1 MQNKKLVILIIVS
14 ILAIIS
20 LIYGIF
26 SSPKKRYVDN
36 GLEVYQLQKK
46 EVIPLKRSVGKTAF
60 TSWGRNP
67 FILKEVREKKKAELA
82 LNGILWDKDNP
93 KAVINDAIV
102 GVGDSIGE
110 NKIVSIEQD
119 HVILNDGTS
128 DIKLELWEEG
138 KNE

>member
-20 LIYGIF
+20 LIYGIV

-36 GLEVYQLQKK
+36 GPEVYQLQKK
-46 EVIPLKRSVGKTAF
+46 EVIPLKRSVGRTTF

-67 FILKEVREKKKAELA
+67 FILKEVREKKKAVLT
-82 LNGILWDKDNP
+82 LNGILWDKDKP

-102 GVGDSIGE
+102 GVGDSVGE
-110 NKIVSIEQD
+110 NKIVSIGQD
-119 HVILNDGTS
+119 YVILNDGTS